1 MFLTERE
8 KKKMNLYSNRRQKI
22 LKALQNNA
30 AILLFSGKAPMRS
43 EDEAYSFS
51 VNRNFYYLTGLDR
64 EDMALLMYNI
74 DGMIRETLFILPYD
88 ETLARWVGGRMSR
101 QEASEISEVRD
112 VRNSDELDDSV
123 SMIMNRMRKD
133 NGFRFCFDM
142 WHYTLDQEET
152 PALRYAKK
160 LRDNYPYLQIKDI
173 YPVLTAMRLVKD
185 EYEISCMRKAIHTT
199 NLGIRQMMKTS
210 RPELNEMTM
219 EGVFNFVLAQSLCR
233 ETAFKTIA
241 SSGERSTIL
250 HYSDNDQV
258 MKDGELFLCDLGA
271 TYNHYCADI
280 SRTFPVNG
288 KFTERQKE
296 IYQIVLNAQKIVEDN
311 ARVGVRM
318 RDLNQ
323 MVVDYY
329 KTELPKHGLN
339 EDVSEY
345 YFHSV
350 SHHLGLDTHDVDGGM
365 GAVLQAGNVI
375 TNEPGLYIADEGIGI
390 RIEDDLLITGTGC
403 EVLSKE
409 ILKDPDE
416 IEKWMSEGQ

>member
-88 ETLARWVGGRMSR
+88 EALARWVGGRMSR
-101 QEASEISEVRD
+101 REASEISEVRD

-296 IYQIVLNAQKIVEDN
+296 IYEIVLNAQKIVEDN

-403 EVLSKE
+403 DVLSKE

>member
-88 ETLARWVGGRMSR
+88 EALARWVGGRMSR
-101 QEASEISEVRD
+101 REASEISEVRD

-296 IYQIVLNAQKIVEDN
+296 IYEIVLNAQKIVEDN